1 MRKLVALALL
11 GPMALA
17 QGEGIPTD
25 IASWFTDVASLAAVV
40 AASVALIRKHVLRS
54 LNGVAVVGLSLALGV
69 ALAYLGHRMGY
80 VGPDWLA
87 FGLMAGLGASG
98 GTAYLKSLA
107 GGGGKDAAGD
117 TRTDADRS
125 RLR

>member
-1 MRKLVALALL
+1 MRRLAVLALL
-11 GPMALA
+11 GSMALA
-17 QGEGIPTD
+17 QGGDIPTD
-25 IASWFTDVASLAAVV
+25 IAAWFADVASLAAVV
-40 AASVALIRKHVLRS
+40 AALVALARKHLWRS
-54 LNGVAVVGLSLALGV
+54 LDGVAVVGLSLALGV

-80 VGPDWLA
+80 VGPDWIT

-107 GGGGKDAAGD
+107 GGGKDAASD
-117 TRTDADRS
+117 TRADADRA